1 MESIRMWGLCRV
13 APLAGIMIDNREFWV
28 PGAECTSQF
37 LLDGLGPSLEE
48 QMHFFECLL
57 QLLAALPS
65 LCIL

>member
-1 MESIRMWGLCRV
+1 
-13 APLAGIMIDNREFWV
+13 MIDNREFWV